1 MYNTPLH
8 YGSYVY
14 PRWGKA
20 LGVCM
25 GATCC
30 LQILIWA
37 IVAISR
43 ETGTL
48 KDVSTTYYI
57 LLRHPVSVRSGY
69 TSATVRNNNT
79 LLLLFT
85 YRRRQM
91 KWNLLCRRVSDCLL
105 GFFFFVAA
113 FPEINSTSEFLEGK
127 QLEQRWE
134 SGGAHGARQ
143 SGSSVHR
150 HPHRHGLYCDEVGD
164 GKPGVTARRAAANTM
179 LSSDRG
185 IYYDVICPS
194 EALEAEQTVCP
205 AGQCVLMALFII

>member
-48 KDVSTTYYI
+48 KEVSITPMS
-57 LLRHPVSVRSGY
+57 L
-69 TSATVRNNNT
+69 
-79 LLLLFT
+79 
-85 YRRRQM
+85 
-91 KWNLLCRRVSDCLL
+91 
-105 GFFFFVAA
+105 
-113 FPEINSTSEFLEGK
+113 
-127 QLEQRWE
+127 
-134 SGGAHGARQ
+134 
-143 SGSSVHR
+143 
-150 HPHRHGLYCDEVGD
+150 
-164 GKPGVTARRAAANTM
+164 
-179 LSSDRG
+179 
-185 IYYDVICPS
+185 
-194 EALEAEQTVCP
+194 
-205 AGQCVLMALFII
+205 

>member
-105 GFFFFVAA
+105 GFFFFLLQR
-113 FPEINSTSEFLEGK
+113 FQKSIRPLNSWRVNNLNSAGRVEEHMEPDRVEAPFTVTLTDMDFTAMRWEMGSQAWQHG
-127 QLEQRWE
+127 EQRRTQCCQVTE
-134 SGGAHGARQ
+134 EFIMMLFAPARLW
-143 SGSSVHR
+143 R
-150 HPHRHGLYCDEVGD
+150 LNRL
-164 GKPGVTARRAAANTM
+164 
-179 LSSDRG
+179 
-185 IYYDVICPS
+185 
-194 EALEAEQTVCP
+194 
-205 AGQCVLMALFII
+205 CVLQGSVY